1 MKNDFKL
8 KILLCLK
15 ELLGLEELMQF
26 KLISVFHATA
36 LQN

>member
-1 MKNDFKL
+1 MKNYFAL
-8 KILLCLK
+8 KMLRSLK
-15 ELLGLEELMQF
+15 ELLELEELMQF